1 MVYNFGAGPAM
12 LPLPVMKKIQE
23 EFLDF
28 QGMGISLIEL
38 SHRSK
43 EFGALL
49 ERTDELFKELT
60 NLPDNYKIL
69 YVHGGAQM
77 QFSAV
82 PMNLISRKPARKAFY
97 FETGNFATVAKK
109 EAEKYGDIIVAASS
123 KDTNHDRI
131 PNFDPATVTADA
143 SYAYITSNNT
153 IYGTQWPEFPVFG
166 KVPLVVDATSEI
178 LSREMDFSKFGI
190 IFAGIQKNLG
200 PSGLA
205 VVIVRED
212 LLGKADKKTP
222 KLLDY
227 SIYEKS
233 HSLANTNNTF
243 AIYAINLV
251 LEWLKEQGGVKSIEK
266 RNNEKAKILYDIIDS
281 SDYYQGHAQLTSR
294 SKMNV
299 AFNLPSPKQL
309 ELFLEQ
315 TLANGLYAL
324 KGHRNV
330 GGARASIYN
339 PMPLEG
345 VQALGEFMREFERK
359 NG

>member
-1 MVYNFGAGPAM
+1 
-12 LPLPVMKKIQE
+12 
-23 EFLDF
+23 
-28 QGMGISLIEL
+28 
-38 SHRSK
+38 
-43 EFGALL
+43 
-49 ERTDELFKELT
+49 
-60 NLPDNYKIL
+60 
-69 YVHGGAQM
+69 
-77 QFSAV
+77 
-82 PMNLISRKPARKAFY
+82 
-97 FETGNFATVAKK
+97 
-109 EAEKYGDIIVAASS
+109 
-123 KDTNHDRI
+123 
-131 PNFDPATVTADA
+131 
-143 SYAYITSNNT
+143 
-153 IYGTQWPEFPVFG
+153 
-166 KVPLVVDATSEI
+166 
-178 LSREMDFSKFGI
+178 MDFSKFGI

-205 VVIVRED
+205 VVIIRED

-243 AIYAINLV
+243 AIYAIKLV
-251 LEWLKEQGGVKSIEK
+251 LEWLKEQGGVKAIER

-281 SDYYQGHAQLTSR
+281 SDYYQGHAQPTSR